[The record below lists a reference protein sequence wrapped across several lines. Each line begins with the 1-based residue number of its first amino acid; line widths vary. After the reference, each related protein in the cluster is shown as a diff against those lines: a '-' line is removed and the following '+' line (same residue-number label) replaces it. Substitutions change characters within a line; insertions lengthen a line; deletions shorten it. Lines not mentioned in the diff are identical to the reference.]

1 MEEFIDDIRNLQK
14 LDDFENGKDKQ
25 RDHLNK
31 VVAAFNGIKD
41 AADRAAASGAFKTFE
56 GYVVDGGVST
66 LYTLF
71 GSPKA

>member
-1 MEEFIDDIRNLQK
+1 MEEFIDDIRNLA
-14 LDDFENGKDKQ
+14 KQ
-25 RDHLNK
+25 REFTEGNIKQKDHLNEL
-31 VVAAFNGIKD
+31 VTFANGLKD
-41 AADRAAASGAFKTFE
+41 AADRAHASGAFKTFE